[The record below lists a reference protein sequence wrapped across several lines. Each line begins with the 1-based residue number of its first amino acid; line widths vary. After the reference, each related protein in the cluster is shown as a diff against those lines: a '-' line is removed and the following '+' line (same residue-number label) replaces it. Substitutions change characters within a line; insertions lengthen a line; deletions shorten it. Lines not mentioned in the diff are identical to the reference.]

1 MKKWIF
7 PTFLFLF
14 SFASGSEAQERTTL
28 ETCFITMP
36 DALLPQLDVNARKD
50 LLDLH
55 KAGHAA
61 SVKGRMGDITLERLD
76 EKMLLL
82 SLSEKST
89 MQVALL
95 PAKPSPVVA
104 VVQTV
109 KMPAADSRID
119 FYDTRWAACD
129 AAALFTPPRPEDF
142 FAGSRQEKADA
153 AQSLPL
159 LPVEYRINGDTLYVE
174 QHLRDFLPEDAYKQ
188 IIMRLNTAPLV
199 YRWNGRRFS
208 K

>member
-7 PTFLFLF
+7 PIFLFLF

-50 LLDLH
+50 LLDLY
-55 KAGHAA
+55 KAGHATN
-61 SVKGRMGDITLERLD
+61 VKGRMGNITLERLD
-76 EKMLLL
+76 EKTLLL

-89 MQVALL
+89 MQIALL

-119 FYDTRWAACD
+119 FYDTNWTVRD
-129 AAALFTPPRPEDF
+129 AAALLTPPRSEDF
-142 FAGSRQEKADA
+142 FVGSRQEKADA

-159 LPVEYRINGDTLYVE
+159 LPMEYRISNDTLYME
-174 QHLRDFLPEDAYKQ
+174 QHLQDFLPKYTYKQ
-188 IIMRLNTAPLV
+188 IVEYLNTTPLV
-199 YRWNGRRFS
+199 YRWNGRRFV

>member
-89 MQVALL
+89 MQIALL
-95 PAKPSPVVA
+95 PTKSSPVVA

-119 FYDTRWAACD
+119 FYDTSWTAR
-129 AAALFTPPRPEDF
+129 ALPRRAPKTFLSE
-142 FAGSRQEKADA
+142 AGRKK
-153 AQSLPL
+153 PM
-159 LPVEYRINGDTLYVE
+159 PHNHFRCC
-174 QHLRDFLPEDAYKQ
+174 
-188 IIMRLNTAPLV
+188 
-199 YRWNGRRFS
+199 RWNTG
-208 K
+208 

>member
-7 PTFLFLF
+7 PIFLFLF

-50 LLDLH
+50 LLDLY
-55 KAGHAA
+55 KAGHAG
-61 SVKGRMGDITLERLD
+61 SVKGRMGNITLERLD
-76 EKMLLL
+76 EKTLLL

-89 MQVALL
+89 MQIALL
-95 PAKPSPVVA
+95 PAKSSPVVA

-119 FYDTRWAACD
+119 FYDTNWTVRD
-129 AAALFTPPRPEDF
+129 AAALLTPPRPEDF
-142 FAGSRQEKADA
+142 FVGSQQEKADA

-159 LPVEYRINGDTLYVE
+159 LPMEYRISNDTLYME
-174 QHLRDFLPEDAYKQ
+174 QHLQDFLPEYTYKQ
-188 IIMRLNTAPLV
+188 IVEYLNTTPLV
-199 YRWNGRRFS
+199 YRWNGRRFV